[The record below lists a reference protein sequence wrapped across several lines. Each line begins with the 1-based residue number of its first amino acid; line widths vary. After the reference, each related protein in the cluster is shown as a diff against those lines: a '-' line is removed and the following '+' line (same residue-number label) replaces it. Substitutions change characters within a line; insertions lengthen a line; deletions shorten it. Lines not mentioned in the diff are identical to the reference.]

1 MKKIEDYRQH
11 AEECRQLAVR
21 ARSEDERLMLE
32 KMADTWESLAKA
44 REVQMARAERM
55 KKLDEIG
62 P

>member
-11 AEECRQLAVR
+11 AEECRQLAAR

-44 REVQMARAERM
+44 REVQIARAERM